1 MEKNGNIELFD
12 QDGRS
17 RGFYS
22 RKNTLNELTGKEW
35 LYWSK
40 SVITK
45 PYPLNLQHELRS
57 QHGAQKPP
65 DLCADLI
72 RIFTKREGWVLDPLA
87 GVGGTLIGAARCGR
101 NAVGIEIDTQ
111 WIDIYRRVCRLE
123 GIREQRL
130 IQGDCR
136 AELPKLAEEGFE
148 ADFILT
154 DVPYWRMDKVAKSKG
169 KYKRVGA
176 PSQENRQSK
185 LSSFNPITYES
196 KEEWLDQ
203 MKQIFHQSILLL
215 KARRY
220 LAVFIGDMY
229 FRREYHF
236 LSADLA
242 SALRELGLT
251 MKANIIWYD
260 GSKSLHIYGYRYEYI
275 PSFLHQ
281 NILIFRKEDRSE
293 GQGFRLG

>member
-1 MEKNGNIELFD
+1 MEKKDNRELFD
-12 QDGRS
+12 EDGRS

-22 RKNTLNELTGKEW
+22 RKNVLNELTGKEW

-45 PYPLNLQHELRS
+45 PYPLNLQHKLRS

-72 RIFTKREGWVLDPLA
+72 RIFTKKEGWVLDPLA

-101 NAVGIEIDTQ
+101 KALGIEIDPR
-111 WIDIYRRVCRLE
+111 WIEIYRKVCRLE
-123 GIREQRL
+123 GIAEQRM
-130 IQGDCR
+130 IQADCR
-136 AELPKLAEEGFE
+136 KELPKLSDEGFQ

-154 DVPYWRMDKVAKSKG
+154 DVPFWRMDKVAKSKG
-169 KYKRVGA
+169 KYKTVGS
-176 PSQENRQSK
+176 PSRENRKSK
-185 LSSFNPITYES
+185 LSSFNPIIYES
-196 KEEWLDQ
+196 KQDWLDQ
-203 MKQIFHQSILLL
+203 MTGIFRHCIPLL
-215 KARRY
+215 KDRRY

-229 FRREYHF
+229 FQREYHF

-242 SALRELGLT
+242 NTLRELGLT

-281 NILIFRKEDRSE
+281 NILVFRKEPRRRE
-293 GQGFRLG
+293 

>member
-1 MEKNGNIELFD
+1 MGKKDSIELFD
-12 QDGRS
+12 EEGRS

-22 RKNTLNELTGKEW
+22 RKNVLNELTGKEW

-45 PYPLNLQHELRS
+45 PYPLNLQHKLRS

-72 RIFTKREGWVLDPLA
+72 RVFTKKGGWVLDPLA

-101 NAVGIEIDTQ
+101 NAVGIEIDPR
-111 WIDIYRRVCRLE
+111 WVDIYRKVCRLE
-123 GIREQRL
+123 GIREHRM

-136 AELPKLAEEGFE
+136 EELPKLADGGFQ

-169 KYKRVGA
+169 KYKTVGS
-176 PSQENRQSK
+176 PSRENRQSK

-196 KEEWLDQ
+196 KQDWLEQ
-203 MKQIFHQSILLL
+203 MKRIFQQSIPLL
-215 KARRY
+215 KDRRY

-229 FRREYHF
+229 LRGEYHF

-242 SALRELGLT
+242 RALQDLGLT
-251 MKANIIWYD
+251 MKANMVWYD

-281 NILIFRKEDRSE
+281 SILVFRKEPPR
-293 GQGFRLG
+293 R

>member
-1 MEKNGNIELFD
+1 
-12 QDGRS
+12 
-17 RGFYS
+17 
-22 RKNTLNELTGKEW
+22 
-35 LYWSK
+35 
-40 SVITK
+40 
-45 PYPLNLQHELRS
+45 
-57 QHGAQKPP
+57 
-65 DLCADLI
+65 
-72 RIFTKREGWVLDPLA
+72 
-87 GVGGTLIGAARCGR
+87 
-101 NAVGIEIDTQ
+101 
-111 WIDIYRRVCRLE
+111 
-123 GIREQRL
+123 
-130 IQGDCR
+130 
-136 AELPKLAEEGFE
+136 
-148 ADFILT
+148 
-154 DVPYWRMDKVAKSKG
+154 MDKVAKSKG